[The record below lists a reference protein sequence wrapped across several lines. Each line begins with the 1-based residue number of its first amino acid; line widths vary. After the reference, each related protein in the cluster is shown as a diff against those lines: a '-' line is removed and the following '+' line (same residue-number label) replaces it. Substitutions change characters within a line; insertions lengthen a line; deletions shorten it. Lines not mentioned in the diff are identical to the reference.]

1 MGILALI
8 THKKKYEVG
17 MRRFRTGAIRGL
29 DVGGRMVDMSS
40 YRRGDDRVS
49 PECTR
54 VYNWEGLIRCESAIS
69 TTKKKNLT
77 APSYNKKKVV
87 GRLSF

>member
-1 MGILALI
+1 
-8 THKKKYEVG
+8 

-69 TTKKKNLT
+69 TTKKKKNLT
-77 APSYNKKKVV
+77 APSYNKKEERKKKLI
-87 GRLSF
+87 GMRLVECVT

>member
-1 MGILALI
+1 
-8 THKKKYEVG
+8 

-69 TTKKKNLT
+69 TTKKK
-77 APSYNKKKVV
+77 KKFN
-87 GRLSF
+87 GTLL